1 MRAAVDGPELTDQLT
16 DLFSELQLPCFHSNV
31 STITPGAPESKAS
44 NTHTHKLSDLN
55 AIPNKSASSSSD
67 VKISRHA
74 TPSPLKSQPQ
84 PQPQPHLQPQQYPQQ
99 LQPVSY
105 TKEQLD
111 ALHKQ
116 SPLWSSA
123 FICPLT
129 KEILQDPV
137 VLSDGR
143 TYEREAILDFFKKSG
158 FTSPITKQS
167 VDSKV
172 LLPNIDLRGV
182 IDEHKKLLGLSE
194 NQ

>member
-1 MRAAVDGPELTDQLT
+1 M
-16 DLFSELQLPCFHSNV
+16 
-31 STITPGAPESKAS
+31 
-44 NTHTHKLSDLN
+44 
-55 AIPNKSASSSSD
+55 
-67 VKISRHA
+67 
-74 TPSPLKSQPQ
+74 KSQPQ
-84 PQPQPHLQPQQYPQQ
+84 PQPQPQQ
-99 LQPVSY
+99 LQSQSH

-143 TYEREAILDFFKKSG
+143 TYERVAILDFFKKRG
-158 FTSPITKQS
+158 FISPVTKQS

-172 LLPNIDLRGV
+172 VLPNIDLRGV
-182 IDEHKKLLGLSE
+182 IDEHKKLLGLFE
-194 NQ
+194 NE